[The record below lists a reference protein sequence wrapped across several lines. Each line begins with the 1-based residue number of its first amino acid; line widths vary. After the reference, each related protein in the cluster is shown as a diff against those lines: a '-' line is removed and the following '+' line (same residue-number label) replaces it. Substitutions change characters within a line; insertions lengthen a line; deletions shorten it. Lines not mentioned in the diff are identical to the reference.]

1 MPEKGKV
8 RRNSGGVA
16 ILTCKSFVIP
26 RFFGAKHKR
35 NHLTA
40 GSLVFVCVCRSAM
53 CVLVCFALRF
63 VFLYRLLF
71 VCVSCVFGVCCESV
85 VCLCGECTL
94 NVCC

>member
-35 NHLTA
+35 NHLTDA
-40 GSLVFVCVCRSAM
+40 SLVFVCVGLL
-53 CVLVCFALRF
+53 CVCWFVLR
-63 VFLYRLLF
+63 
-71 VCVSCVFGVCCESV
+71 
-85 VCLCGECTL
+85 
-94 NVCC
+94 